1 MNPAISQLIDIHLAW
16 MTARRKELIHV
27 ANNLDLDHNEIYQT
41 LSDDEKDLYYS
52 EIDKLYKPLERG

>member
-1 MNPAISQLIDIHLAW
+1 MNPAISKLIDIHLAW
-16 MTARRKELIHV
+16 MTARRKELIHS

>member
-1 MNPAISQLIDIHLAW
+1 MKPSIHILMGLHEAW
-16 MTARRKELIHV
+16 IVARRQGLVHV